1 MLPTYD
7 VYIAETSGDCLEN
20 DLLKRFIVT
29 YLTQDDLDKL
39 KMVLTNIPQL
49 RPFWGKQAINT
60 LQSII
65 SIFYMKLQ
73 KTKEKS
79 LF

>member
-49 RPFWGKQAINT
+49 RPFWGKT
-60 LQSII
+60 G
-65 SIFYMKLQ
+65 
-73 KTKEKS
+73 
-79 LF
+79 

>member
-7 VYIAETSGDCLEN
+7 VYIAETSEDCLEK
-20 DLLKRFIVT
+20 DLLKQFIVT

-39 KMVLTNIPQL
+39 KMILTNIPQL
-49 RPFWGKQAINT
+49 RPFWGKTGYKYITINNIYF
-60 LQSII
+60 L
-65 SIFYMKLQ
+65 YEVP